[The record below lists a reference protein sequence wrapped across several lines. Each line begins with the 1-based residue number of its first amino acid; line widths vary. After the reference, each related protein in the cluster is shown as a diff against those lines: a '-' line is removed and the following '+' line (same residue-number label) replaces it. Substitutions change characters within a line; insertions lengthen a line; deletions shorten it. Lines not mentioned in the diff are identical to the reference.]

1 MVSHLVFLQ
10 TALLHHFVALL
21 LEGNDDEG
29 HKYVDEEE
37 GEHHK
42 INDIEDRHLHPVPLT
57 GTPVLLGH
65 IHRVLQNS
73 AMPNKRGFKER
84 LRLKACQPPPTS
96 TNLRQCLIRSG
107 GG

>member
-1 MVSHLVFLQ
+1 MCNCIYAHYYTHAFGWICNTNKNGSSNLVFLQ
-10 TALLHHFVALL
+10 TALLHHFVTLL
-21 LEGNDDEG
+21 LEGDDDEG

-42 INDIEDRHLHPVPLT
+42 INDVKDGHLHSVSLT

-73 AMPNKRGFKER
+73 TMPK
-84 LRLKACQPPPTS
+84 S
-96 TNLRQCLIRSG
+96 LITD
-107 GG
+107 